1 MVENTLLFSRY
12 FSDVN
17 QLLNLSKFKKKNV
30 KNYIFIILYRHVNA
44 NLHLFIYL
52 FNDKQSKEELTVS
65 H

>member
-52 FNDKQSKEELTVS
+52 TINNQKKN
-65 H
+65 